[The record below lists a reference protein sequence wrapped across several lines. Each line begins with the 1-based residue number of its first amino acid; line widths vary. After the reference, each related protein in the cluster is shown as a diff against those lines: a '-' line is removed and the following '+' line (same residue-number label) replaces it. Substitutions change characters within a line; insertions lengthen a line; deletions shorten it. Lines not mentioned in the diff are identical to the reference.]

1 MARLILSVKIA
12 LFLSRRSHT
21 GVNNL
26 DFRVINM
33 FRQPVGSDKNEV
45 DIGVSFL
52 LFKSELSTF
61 SGRVTSYGSQSGDR
75 ITDDSLSGV

>member
-45 DIGVSFL
+45 DIGVSF
-52 LFKSELSTF
+52 FIVQE
-61 SGRVTSYGSQSGDR
+61 
-75 ITDDSLSGV
+75 